1 MHGDVIRLQSI
12 AAQAIAVG
20 TIIAWRKERKGSAVV
35 IFRIEENRLV
45 AIRNLVA
52 RNGIVVA
59 VRRNDAVI
67 AHVRNRIVLDFRVVR
82 KSQPDAV
89 RAAAHG
95 IVVDAVPRAK
105 SQFDGIIQHIGNVI
119 AADGIIVAA
128 RQRVRLDKNAVPIPS
143 GNFIIGDDIAAGTI
157 LHDNAASITS
167 PANCSRAPG
176 AFAHVIDSAIAGC
189 LAIIRSQE
197 INAPRRIIRCGI
209 AFDGYA
215 ARIPHVDADGLVQS
229 GIVQH
234 LGIGHVVQS
243 NSAAFG
249 HSQEFAKAGRRIG
262 IVIIIRAVIIAND
275 QMVAGFNPNA
285 GVEIA

>member
-167 PANCSRAPG
+167 PANCSRPPG

-229 GIVQH
+229 GIV
-234 LGIGHVVQS
+234 
-243 NSAAFG
+243 
-249 HSQEFAKAGRRIG
+249 
-262 IVIIIRAVIIAND
+262 
-275 QMVAGFNPNA
+275 
-285 GVEIA
+285 